1 MNSNQYMLL
10 FSLPWIKSPDSF
22 KYVFVSCWVGGNI
35 INSVKGCLW
44 KILNY
49 LGLLVNLKYKAWKW
63 DDLSPFIMSIRM
75 SPPSQTVTSHE
86 NCDLLLRNSE
96 SEVIVHLK
104 LLIFETNHFK
114 FWFTLTFFVLH
125 SCLL

>member
-22 KYVFVSCWVGGNI
+22 KYMFVSCWVRRNI

-44 KILNY
+44 QILNY

-63 DDLSPFIMSIRM
+63 DDLSPFIMSICM
-75 SPPSQTVTSHE
+75 SPPSQTVTSYE
-86 NCDLLLRNSE
+86 NCDLFLRNSE